1 MSKHACHI
9 IKWRLISKKILKTL
23 YVHSNTVHCFCVQLY
38 SWFVCIYFNS
48 PLLSGLL
55 RWVELSNVVFRLLR
69 CQRAAG
75 GFRECQHSDPSWSP
89 LPPPQQSARHGSSE
103 PWGFSGEALL
113 NHELVY
119 VQKSTSTWMKDLI
132 SYAFLKVWR
141 CCFVVVPRASVD
153 RRRTEAAEP
162 RGGFSAQQPSSHQGK
177 NTSKPA
183 STPHQ
188 WTFYPF
194 MYVPKSTER
203 AREPSHFLLH
213 PPTVLPGCGQ
223 SHNLLCTPSRVWL

>member
-23 YVHSNTVHCFCVQLY
+23 YVHSNTVHRFCVQLY

-89 LPPPQQSARHGSSE
+89 LPPPQQSARHRSSE

-132 SYAFLKVWR
+132 SYAFSQGLMLLFCSCTQSFNWQKKNRSCWTKR
-141 CCFVVVPRASVD
+141 GFLCPTTFLSPR
-153 RRRTEAAEP
+153 
-162 RGGFSAQQPSSHQGK
+162 
-177 NTSKPA
+177 
-183 STPHQ
+183 
-188 WTFYPF
+188 
-194 MYVPKSTER
+194 
-203 AREPSHFLLH
+203 
-213 PPTVLPGCGQ
+213 
-223 SHNLLCTPSRVWL
+223 